1 MADLGLMPAV
11 ANFHFKAFPD
21 QFVGPVLHQATAQDT
36 KADRVEL
43 KVTGL
48 CPGPSLGVIE

>member
-21 QFVGPVLHQATAQDT
+21 QFVGPVLHQATARDT